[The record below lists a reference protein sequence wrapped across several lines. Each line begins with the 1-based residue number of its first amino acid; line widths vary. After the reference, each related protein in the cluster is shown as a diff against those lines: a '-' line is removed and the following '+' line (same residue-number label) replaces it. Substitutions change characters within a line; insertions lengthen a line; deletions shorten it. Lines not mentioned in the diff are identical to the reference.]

1 MKLLWILGLIIS
13 ITGYGDVP
21 AEGLELTITEAEEDI
36 LSGEMQIN
44 LEGTLL
50 CNEPLSVTITRS
62 ATELKDEFCCAGQC
76 TAGNGE
82 LSETLHFTPNG
93 LATWFSHYTPV
104 AGSNETIIYRFDDGI
119 ETQTITVHYNYSAQG
134 VETVTGNPSTVT
146 HKILHNGQLLIQQND
161 KTYTPNGTIIN

>member
-36 LSGEMQIN
+36 LSGEMQMN
-44 LEGTLL
+44 LDGSLL
-50 CNEPLSVTITRS
+50 CSEPLSVTITRS
-62 ATELKDEFCCAGQC
+62 AAGLKDEFCCAGQC

-82 LSETLHFTPNG
+82 LSELLYFTPNG
-93 LATWFSHYTPV
+93 LTTWFSHYTPV

-119 ETQTITVHYNYSAQG
+119 EAQTITVHYDYSAQG
-134 VETVTGNPSTVT
+134 IEPVTGNPSTVT
-146 HKILHNGQLLIQQND
+146 HKIIQNGQVLIQQND
-161 KTYTPNGTIIN
+161 KTYTPNGNIIT